1 MTFPVEVTGEPWTG
15 NVQPL
20 LYEVYHALKRLLETG
35 EVTVIDLRALPLAPG
50 EEAKIEQKLGTGEVH
65 ARIDALEGP
74 CILSAG
80 KVDPS
85 CVEDFANQIHGS
97 AFLAMTEWATMDII
111 GPCLMIRDA
120 AQISTK
126 VVLRV
131 GAWAFQSDMGGGSG
145 AAEVALLTT

>member
-65 ARIDALEGP
+65 ARIDALGP
-74 CILSAG
+74 SQIVETGIAGVWLVTHYNAEEEILGRYIEICRIPAILESQDQDIEYG
-80 KVDPS
+80 
-85 CVEDFANQIHGS
+85 
-97 AFLAMTEWATMDII
+97 MD
-111 GPCLMIRDA
+111 
-120 AQISTK
+120 
-126 VVLRV
+126 
-131 GAWAFQSDMGGGSG
+131 DM
-145 AAEVALLTT
+145 EALLETR